1 MAIGE
6 AELLRIG
13 DYVKGNLRSW
23 LEETGFRQPAPDPV
37 SNTYLL
43 ERVVRVED
51 ELKAQRELMAVRFDA
66 MDRRFE
72 DVLGRM
78 DDRFAAVDN
87 RFQAV
92 DKRFEDIL
100 GRMDER
106 AAAVDSRFEDVL
118 GRMDDRFAAA
128 DKRTSLLQW
137 LAVTAIAL
145 LGGIIGLITLAS

>member
-1 MAIGE
+1 MGDPTVAIGE

-78 DDRFAAVDN
+78 DDRFE
-87 RFQAV
+87 AV

-100 GRMDER
+100 GRMDE
-106 AAAVDSRFEDVL
+106 
-118 GRMDDRFAAA
+118 RFAAA